1 MPTKQIN
8 DELFE
13 VILKN
18 AFSESFKRDLEKY
31 ESFATTFSDAVPTK
45 EHKKCAQKAY
55 RKKMRKLFDYV
66 SALKKIIASILI
78 VFSIWNALM
87 LCSPTV
93 QAAVKDTI
101 IEFFDKYISFD
112 FSKNDDFIVIGTYKI
127 GYIPSGYQQI
137 ESKTSGRYEKYVF
150 SNGIDDINLRI
161 MSGSISEVRADSEN
175 REMQPIKVKD
185 YVAYALLHNDSDEPT
200 VVIWGDEN
208 CSFLLTAKLNLTEL
222 TKIANSF
229 E

>member
-18 AFSESFKRDLEKY
+18 AFSESFNRELERY
-31 ESFATTFSDAVPTK
+31 ESSATTLSSAVPTK

-55 RKKMRKLFDYV
+55 RNKTRKPFDCV
-66 SALKKIIASILI
+66 ATLQKITASILI

-87 LCSPTV
+87 ICSPAV

-101 IEFFDKYISFD
+101 VEFFDKYISFD
-112 FSKNDDFIVIGTYKI
+112 FSKNDDFIIVGTHKI
-127 GYIPSGYQQI
+127 GYIPSGYQLTQ
-137 ESKTSGRYEKYVF
+137 SKTTERYEKYIF
-150 SNGIDDINLRI
+150 SNGTDDINLRI
-161 MSGSISEVRADSEN
+161 MSSSISEAGVDSEN
-175 REMQPIKVKD
+175 RMMQPVKIKS
-185 YVAYALLHNDSDEPT
+185 YVAYALLHDDSNEPT
-200 VVIWGDEN
+200 IVIWGDEN
-208 CSFLLTAKLNLTEL
+208 RSFLLTANLSLNEL
-222 TKIANSF
+222 TKIANSI